1 MDLEGPLFLDLF
13 QQSRLLVNGVSIGL
27 KLWPSL
33 DSFRIM
39 SDSVNPDEKVQLV
52 DVRFKLCVQ
61 RLNGGVLVAH
71 EKLFQNQPALYP
83 YLRSEIKTASI
94 APGQYGFNADDIFQG
109 LVPRKLVVGLV
120 SSTAYTG
127 D

>member
-27 KLWPSL
+27 KLSPSL

-39 SDSVNPDEKVQLV
+39 SNSVNPDEKFQLV

-61 RLNGGVLVAH
+61 RLNG
-71 EKLFQNQPALYP
+71 EYW
-83 YLRSEIKTASI
+83 
-94 APGQYGFNADDIFQG
+94 
-109 LVPRKLVVGLV
+109 
-120 SSTAYTG
+120 
-127 D
+127 